1 MKIINGIAR
10 YLRSIALS
18 LGGLLVI
25 GSTGF
30 SPGVEAAVTGETGV
44 TCSSTVTAD
53 VVAFDQPVMFNR
65 LGAQNVNYMVYALR
79 RDVVNTSS
87 GKPLTAGGLPTP
99 GKVSLR
105 PDKRAR
111 PLVLRVASGQCL
123 EVKLENLLDPVSNP
137 FNADPAI
144 MQSDNQVAGREI
156 SFHPLGMQ
164 LVTGINDDGSYVGKN
179 DSSLGGPGFTK

>member
-1 MKIINGIAR
+1 MFPDVAGDSVPITKRVNKMKIINGIAR

-30 SPGVEAAVTGETGV
+30 SPGVEAAVTGGEAGV
-44 TCSSTVTAD
+44 TCSRTVTAD
-53 VVAFDQPVMFNR
+53 VVAFDQPIMFNR

-79 RDVVNTSS
+79 RDVVNTST
-87 GKPLTAGGLPTP
+87 GIPLTAGGAATP

-111 PLVLRVASGQCL
+111 PLVLRVAAGDCL
-123 EVKLENLLDPVSNP
+123 QVNLQNLLTAVSNP
-137 FNADPAI
+137 FNDDPP
-144 MQSDNQVAGREI
+144 QRGRNV
-156 SFHPLGMQ
+156 SP
-164 LVTGINDDGSYVGKN
+164 V
-179 DSSLGGPGFTK
+179 